1 MQLNVCYNF
10 GKLNPRRV
18 PIPVLPATCVDATR
32 FLCRYQT
39 KSIHMHLGPVLD
51 FMEEHAKLQDT
62 LVQAKVEPGDTDA
75 EASAD
80 AEGGGQ
86 RYI

>member
-1 MQLNVCYNF
+1 
-10 GKLNPRRV
+10 
-18 PIPVLPATCVDATR
+18 
-32 FLCRYQT
+32 
-39 KSIHMHLGPVLD
+39 MHLGPVLD